1 MDGWMDEWMDGWMD
15 VCVYIY
21 IYTYII
27 CIYTHH
33 VLIVRLVYKH
43 TYSWRS
49 RLAREWPFQTSKT
62 PNDGVLPMEGVGF
75 AACCMWYPQNSH
87 RQCHRQSPRPK
98 QLGELNVILRSYD
111 KGQVG
116 NLMQIRIQT
125 KHIGLEWRDDSY
137 HPQSSHNHNHPII
150 PWSFWRVCERRLAGP
165 PRWWCNSAGIVKM
178 NKPRRYNEGNYMELL
193 YLTKLATHMCCPGGL
208 IIQSW
213 HCLLNSFDAFPA
225 IRLLVTCLD
234 SEKLRF
240 ESLLSLF
247 WPPSWNLEGRGG
259 PQRKLWHRFVVET
272 PDLKWS
278 W

>member
-1 MDGWMDEWMDGWMD
+1 
-15 VCVYIY
+15 
-21 IYTYII
+21 
-27 CIYTHH
+27 
-33 VLIVRLVYKH
+33 
-43 TYSWRS
+43 
-49 RLAREWPFQTSKT
+49 
-62 PNDGVLPMEGVGF
+62 MEGVVF

-116 NLMQIRIQT
+116 NLMQIRIQI

-213 HCLLNSFDAFPA
+213 HCLLNF
-225 IRLLVTCLD
+225 
-234 SEKLRF
+234 
-240 ESLLSLF
+240 F
-247 WPPSWNLEGRGG
+247 WCISGHSPFGDMFRQWEAQVRIFAEPVLATILKPGG
-259 PQRKLWHRFVVET
+259 PRWTTTKVVASICGGNSWLEVVLVVSINVGTQNGCYECLWWKIY
-272 PDLKWS
+272 L
-278 W
+278 